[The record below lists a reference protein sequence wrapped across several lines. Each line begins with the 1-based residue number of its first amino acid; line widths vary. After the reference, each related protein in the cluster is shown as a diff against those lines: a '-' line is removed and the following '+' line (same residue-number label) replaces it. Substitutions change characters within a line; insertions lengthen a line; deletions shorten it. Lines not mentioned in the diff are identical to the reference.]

1 MQLEFLTS
9 VDSTMA
15 YLQRLPD
22 DVATDDLYVVV
33 AETQTAGRGQRGTH
47 WESESGKNLTLGLRV
62 YPTFLKADEQ
72 FRLSEVTALAIAEA
86 LDLYTDGISIKWPN
100 DIYWHDR
107 KICGMLLEHDLRG
120 SEIACTRIGP
130 GININQRQF
139 FSDAPNPVSLYQI
152 LGHDTDLTAFLHQF
166 LQRFSSAYTALRSG
180 ARQSIDWQYHQ
191 RLYRREGLF
200 SYADAQ
206 GTFRARL
213 IGVLPDGT
221 LQLEDEAGR
230 LRKYAFKEVRFVL

>member
-22 DVATDDLYVVV
+22 AATTDDLYVVV
-33 AETQTAGRGQRGTH
+33 AEMQTAGRGQRGTH

-100 DIYWHDR
+100 DIYWNDR

-130 GININQRQF
+130 GININQQQF

-166 LQRFSSAYTALRSG
+166 LQRFSSAYAALRSG

-200 SYADAQ
+200 TYADAQ

-213 IGVLPDGT
+213 IGVSPDGT
-221 LQLEDEAGR
+221 LQLEDETGR

>member
-62 YPTFLKADEQ
+62 HPTFLKADEQ

-100 DIYWHDR
+100 DIY
-107 KICGMLLEHDLRG
+107 
-120 SEIACTRIGP
+120 
-130 GININQRQF
+130 
-139 FSDAPNPVSLYQI
+139 
-152 LGHDTDLTAFLHQF
+152 
-166 LQRFSSAYTALRSG
+166 
-180 ARQSIDWQYHQ
+180 SIQ
-191 RLYRREGLF
+191 
-200 SYADAQ
+200 
-206 GTFRARL
+206 
-213 IGVLPDGT
+213 
-221 LQLEDEAGR
+221 
-230 LRKYAFKEVRFVL
+230 

>member
-22 DVATDDLYVVV
+22 DVTTDDLYVVV

-100 DIYWHDR
+100 DIYWYDR

-120 SEIACTRIGP
+120 SKIACTRIGP

-152 LGHDTDLTAFLHQF
+152 CLL
-166 LQRFSSAYTALRSG
+166 YTSDA
-180 ARQSIDWQYHQ
+180 
-191 RLYRREGLF
+191 
-200 SYADAQ
+200 ADE
-206 GTFRARL
+206 L
-213 IGVLPDGT
+213 
-221 LQLEDEAGR
+221 
-230 LRKYAFKEVRFVL
+230 

>member
-1 MQLEFLTS
+1 
-9 VDSTMA
+9 
-15 YLQRLPD
+15 
-22 DVATDDLYVVV
+22 
-33 AETQTAGRGQRGTH
+33 
-47 WESESGKNLTLGLRV
+47 
-62 YPTFLKADEQ
+62 
-72 FRLSEVTALAIAEA
+72 
-86 LDLYTDGISIKWPN
+86 
-100 DIYWHDR
+100 
-107 KICGMLLEHDLRG
+107 MLLEHDLRG

-166 LQRFSSAYTALRSG
+166 LQRFSSAYAALRSG

-200 SYADAQ
+200 PYADAQ

-213 IGVLPDGT
+213 IGVSPDGT

>member
-22 DVATDDLYVVV
+22 DVTTDDLYVVV

-100 DIYWHDR
+100 DIYWNDR

-152 LGHDTDLTAFLHQF
+152 LGHDMDLTTFLYQF
-166 LQRFSSAYTALRSG
+166 LQRFIS
-180 ARQSIDWQYHQ
+180 
-191 RLYRREGLF
+191 LYRPPFRRAPKHRF
-200 SYADAQ
+200 AISP
-206 GTFRARL
+206 TFISTRRSISLRRCTRHISRPSDWRIARWHFA
-213 IGVLPDGT
+213 V
-221 LQLEDEAGR
+221 GR
-230 LRKYAFKEVRFVL
+230 